1 MTSPIPCT
9 TNRPLQFE
17 HGEAIGMSQRWHQ
30 GQYCSILT
38 SAGIVGCGIYDLKTA
53 GEFGQAIAIAKP
65 WGQSVPPPAS
75 APAELARP
83 STGSAPPPSAWPTVD
98 VETSQPVMI
107 IFLPVED
114 PSASPGSCTSYQLTP
129 TSANGQ
135 YDITADPSGVP
146 YIGGGF
152 AMDAN
157 GNTVVEVTCGAGWQ
171 PLEPSSPQPTGS

>member
-1 MTSPIPCT
+1 MLDAMNDEGAQPNSDTLRESVGDPSLAPV
-9 TNRPLQFE
+9 RRR
-17 HGEAIGMSQRWHQ
+17 GESQMLAL
-30 GQYCSILT
+30 I
-38 SAGIVGCGIYDLKTA
+38 SAGILILIAV
-53 GEFGQAIAIAKP
+53 AIAKP